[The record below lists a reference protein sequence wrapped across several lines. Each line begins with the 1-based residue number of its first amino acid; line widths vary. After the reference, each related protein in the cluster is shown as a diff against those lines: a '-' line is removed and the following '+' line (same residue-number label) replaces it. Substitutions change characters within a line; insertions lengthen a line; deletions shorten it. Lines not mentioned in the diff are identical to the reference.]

1 MIDSAVASLI
11 PHTGEMSLL
20 ERVVRWDDDSV
31 TLTTTTHRNPN
42 HPLADNGRL
51 RSIHLCEYGA
61 QAMAVHGG
69 LRARARGQRVQPG
82 MLVSLK
88 DVALYCDS
96 IHELEGELLIEA
108 RQLHGHDAA
117 WQYEFRASHEGRL
130 LAQGR
135 AIISLAAGTCASP

>member
-1 MIDSAVASLI
+1 MIDNAVASLI
-11 PHTGEMSLL
+11 PHTGDMSLL

-31 TLTTTTHRNPN
+31 TLTTTTHRNPI

-51 RSIHLCEYGA
+51 RSIHWCEYGA

-69 LRARARGQRVQPG
+69 LRARARGERAQPA

-108 RQLHGHDAA
+108 RQLHGHDTA
-117 WQYEFRASHEGRL
+117 WQYEFRASNEGRL

-135 AIISLAAGTCASP
+135 AIISLASGT

>member
-1 MIDSAVASLI
+1 MIDNAVASLI
-11 PHTGEMSLL
+11 PHTGDMSLL

-31 TLTTTTHRNPN
+31 TLTTTTHRNPI

-69 LRARARGQRVQPG
+69 LRARARGERAQPA

-88 DVALYCDS
+88 DVALYCDY

-108 RQLHGHDAA
+108 RQLHGNDTA
-117 WQYEFRASHEGRL
+117 WQYVFRASHAGRL

-135 AIISLAAGTCASP
+135 ATISLASGP

>member
-11 PHTGEMSLL
+11 PHTGAMSLL
-20 ERVVRWDDDSV
+20 ERVVGWDDASV
-31 TLTTTTHRNPN
+31 TLTTTTHRNPA

-69 LRARARGQRVQPG
+69 LRAQARGERVQPG

-88 DVALYCDS
+88 DVALHCDY

-108 RQLHGHDAA
+108 RQLHCNDTA
-117 WQYEFRASHEGRL
+117 WQYEFRASHAGRL
-130 LAQGR
+130 LAEGR
-135 AIISLAAGTCASP
+135 AIISLASGA